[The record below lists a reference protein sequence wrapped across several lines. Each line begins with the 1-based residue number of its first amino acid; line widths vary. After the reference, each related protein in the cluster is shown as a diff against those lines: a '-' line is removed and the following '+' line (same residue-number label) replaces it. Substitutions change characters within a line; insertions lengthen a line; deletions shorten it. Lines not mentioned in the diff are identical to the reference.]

1 MSMTYT
7 ELTTNIQDICE
18 NTFTADQLAMFAQ
31 LAEQRIY
38 NTVQFQALRKTT
50 TPTLSIGDQYLSC
63 PADFLAPESFA
74 IVRADGEQV
83 FLLNKDVNFIRECY
97 PTAATQGEP
106 KHYAIFGPQSG
117 DETALRLI
125 FGPTPNAALVCEFQY
140 FYYPESIVTA
150 STTWLG
156 QNFDL
161 ALLNGALVE
170 AIRFMKGDPDLVQ
183 VYQGHYDS
191 AIALLK
197 NLGDGKQRQ
206 DTYRSGTPRTKVV

>member
-1 MSMTYT
+1 MAMTYT

-18 NTFTADQLAMFAQ
+18 NTFTASQLAMFTQ

-38 NTVQFQALRKTT
+38 NTVQFASLRKLTT
-50 TPTLSIGDQYLSC
+50 ASLSIGNQYVNC
-63 PADFLAPESFA
+63 PSDFLAPESFA
-74 IVRADGEQV
+74 IIRANGEQV
-83 FLLNKDVNFIRECY
+83 FLLNKDPNFMRECY
-97 PTAATQGEP
+97 PNASAQGEP
-106 KHYAIFGPQSG
+106 KHYAIFGPQTSP
-117 DETALRLI
+117 ESELRFIL
-125 FGPTPNAALVCEFQY
+125 GPTPSAALSYELQY
-140 FYYPESIVTA
+140 FYYPASIVTA

-156 QNFDL
+156 NDFDL

-183 VYQGHYDS
+183 LYQGHYDS

-206 DTYRSGTPRTKVV
+206 DTYRSGGPRVKAV

>member
-1 MSMTYT
+1 MAMNYT

-18 NTFTADQLAMFAQ
+18 NTFTASQLAMFVQ

-50 TPTLSIGDQYLSC
+50 NPTLSIGVQFLDC
-63 PADFLAPESFA
+63 PADFLAPESLA
-74 IVRADGEQV
+74 VIRTNGDQV

-97 PTAATQGEP
+97 PSASAQGEP
-106 KHYAIFGPQSG
+106 AYYAIFGPRTTPES
-117 DETALRLI
+117 ELRLI
-125 FGPTPNAALVCEFQY
+125 LGPTPSAALTCELQY
-140 FYYPESIVTA
+140 FYYPQSIVTA
-150 STTWLG
+150 NTTWLG
-156 QNFDL
+156 NDFDL

-170 AIRFMKGDPDLVQ
+170 ALRFMKGDPDMVAL
-183 VYQGHYDS
+183 YQNHYDS

-206 DTYRSGTPRTKVV
+206 DTYRSGTPRVKVV